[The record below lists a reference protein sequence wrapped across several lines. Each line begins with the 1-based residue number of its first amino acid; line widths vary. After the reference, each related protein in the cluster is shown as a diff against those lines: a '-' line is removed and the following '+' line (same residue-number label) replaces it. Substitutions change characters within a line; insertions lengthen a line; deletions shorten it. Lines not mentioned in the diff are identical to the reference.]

1 MIISASTDYRA
12 AARQTAAVSVSLYR
26 RRGLRGAYAEAQYRR
41 SGRYCLAPARAAQY
55 VRTQHGDHAV
65 RRAAGDAG
73 GAGAG
78 GVDRHVRPP
87 RRSAAARAAA
97 KRHSVHAVHRVGL
110 PDRRGG
116 AGDRSADVVPAL
128 RVERSR
134 LYAQCAGARQG
145 RRRENAGVYRRYAG
159 AGRPLPRRP
168 LRDERP

>member
-12 AARQTAAVSVSLYR
+12 AAGKLPPFLFHYID
-26 RRGLRGAYAEAQYRR
+26 GGAYAEHTLKRNTDDLADIALRQRVLRNMSELSTETTLFGEQLAMPVALGPVGLTGMYARR
-41 SGRYCLAPARAAQY
+41 GEVQ
-55 VRTQHGDHAV
+55 
-65 RRAAGDAG
+65 
-73 GAGAG
+73 
-78 GVDRHVRPP
+78 
-87 RRSAAARAAA
+87 AARAAA